1 MGSLVTA
8 IFSARNGIFTAINN
22 VFGHKNAPEMKERDK
37 AQKETNYQ
45 SEIEQALK
53 EKDIEKVRNTLS

>member
-8 IFSARNGIFTAINN
+8 IFSAINGIFTAINN
-22 VFGHKNAPEMKERDK
+22 VFGQKNTPEMKERDK

-45 SEIEQALK
+45 SDIEQALK
-53 EKDIEKVRNTLS
+53 EKDIEKVRNSLS